1 MCSKTGES
9 LLNIALSKRTVYHSR
24 TVTEKGASINLC
36 TKKTDNLNLKDC
48 RNGLESIVQLLL
60 ESRGNIYLNSDTG
73 GSPLLVA
80 CAHGHDSAAQLLLNT
95 NAAVND
101 CVRTGESPLYI
112 ACQNGHGIIA
122 KLSLKKEQTS
132 ISAQKIG
139 NTPLFKSCS
148 NEHELIV
155 QLLLS
160 NRADI
165 IFSSKKVPLK
175 SL

>member
-1 MCSKTGES
+1 MAMT
-9 LLNIALSKRTVYHSR
+9 ALHSF
-24 TVTEKGASINLC
+24 S
-36 TKKTDNLNLKDC
+36 
-48 RNGLESIVQLLL
+48 
-60 ESRGNIYLNSDTG
+60 
-73 GSPLLVA
+73 
-80 CAHGHDSAAQLLLNT
+80 LNT

-101 CVRTGESPLYI
+101 CVRTGESPIYI

-139 NTPLFKSCS
+139 NTQLFKSCS

-160 NRADI
+160 NGADI